1 MNSCNSILTR
11 LLSGLAAT
19 IAMVISLAGLAT
31 SAQAGPTCHGQ
42 FMNPITDICWSCMFP
57 LTLGSA
63 TLVSDGQPDI
73 SNPSSPLFSAT
84 ISMAL

>member
-11 LLSGLAAT
+11 LARRLIA
-19 IAMVISLAGLAT
+19 IFAMVISLAGLTT

-63 TLVSDGQPDI
+63 TLV
-73 SNPSSPLFSAT
+73 
-84 ISMAL
+84 